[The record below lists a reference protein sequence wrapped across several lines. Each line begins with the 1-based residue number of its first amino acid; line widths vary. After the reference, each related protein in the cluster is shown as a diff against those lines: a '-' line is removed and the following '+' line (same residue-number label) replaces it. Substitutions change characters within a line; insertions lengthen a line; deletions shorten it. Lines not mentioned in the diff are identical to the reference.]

1 MIDKSY
7 VQYTYVINLD
17 THDVY
22 LKRDPLHSYDTLY
35 TFWHTQWKLYTYLMG
50 LTMQKAP
57 TSPNAGFWIKSFVRV
72 LLSVGEWGY
81 QK

>member
-1 MIDKSY
+1 MIDKNY

-35 TFWHTQWKLYTYLMG
+35 TF
-50 LTMQKAP
+50 
-57 TSPNAGFWIKSFVRV
+57 
-72 LLSVGEWGY
+72 
-81 QK
+81 